1 MFTGKFQHSL
11 DQKNRVTIPKKFL
24 EAISDPAERSQF
36 FATLG
41 LDTCLFLFTI
51 TQWNE
56 IAAQVKKAA
65 MATPGSRNFSRLFF
79 ASASRCD
86 LDSAGR
92 ILIPD
97 ELRQRAELGKD
108 VVFVGAWDRMEL
120 WDVARWEALQQDSA
134 KDYTANAEEIFR
146 RL

>member
-1 MFTGKFQHSL
+1 MFTGKCQHSL

-24 EAISDPAERSQF
+24 EAISDPAERGQF

-65 MATPGSRNFSRLFF
+65 MATPGARNFSRVFF

-86 LDSAGR
+86 LDNRSEERRVGK
-92 ILIPD
+92 
-97 ELRQRAELGKD
+97 EYKQRE
-108 VVFVGAWDRMEL
+108 
-120 WDVARWEALQQDSA
+120 ARH
-134 KDYTANAEEIFR
+134 
-146 RL
+146 